1 MSSSPFPERIKLK
14 IRQRCLSTWT
24 GSAAFYAEKP
34 TGCAIGSPVYDNCVK
49 VKIQNQFLVICIE
62 EDERNVTD

>member
-1 MSSSPFPERIKLK
+1 MWSSPFPGRNKLK
-14 IRQRCLSTWT
+14 SGSANLPNRT

-34 TGCAIGSPVYDNCVK
+34 TGYAIDGPVNHNCVK
-49 VKIQNQFLVICIE
+49 VKRQNQFLVLCME